1 MSTVDSAQTRS
12 GTSTGRSLH
21 LHALEWLNFFVA
33 DVQTGMGPFLAAYLA
48 SSGWSPGSVGYALT
62 FGGLVTV
69 ALQLPAGAII
79 DVSHSKRGLLG
90 ATIAALAA

>member
-12 GTSTGRSLH
+12 GTSTGRSIH
-21 LHALEWLNFFVA
+21 LRALEWLNFFVA

-69 ALQLPAGAII
+69 ALQLPAGGII